1 MIDPEEEE
9 DARNDKLAKSS
20 SSERPPK
27 DEKAESRDW
36 EDYRPRLWIACLFTS
51 LGYGKKNMRL
61 NNPGRDT
68 VRKIL
73 YNTAVALENLRTQL
87 EEFTPSNFDEETA
100 WDTDDD
106 KPGEIR
112 ACKFNSG
119 AFGVPWEETEALIEQ
134 EFKDFERP
142 WVIVDNKT

>member
-1 MIDPEEEE
+1 MKYP
-9 DARNDKLAKSS
+9 SGS
-20 SSERPPK
+20 PPK
-27 DEKAESRDW
+27 DDKAESR
-36 EDYRPRLWIACLFTS
+36 ESEIYYPRFWIACLFTS
-51 LGYGKKNMRL
+51 LGYGRKDMRH

-68 VRKIL
+68 KAKIL
-73 YNTAVALENLRTQL
+73 YHTALALENFRSQL
-87 EEFTPSNFDEETA
+87 EDFTPSNFDEDTA

-134 EFKDFERP
+134 KFKDFERP
-142 WVIVDNKT
+142 WLIVDNEA